1 MIALIL
7 GFTPAPCSDFP
18 GEISCMDGEVMFS
31 VEAIVKVN

>member
-7 GFTPAPCSDFP
+7 GFASATCSDFP
-18 GEISCMDGEVMFS
+18 GEVSMDGEVMFS